1 MPPRVPVALSTL
13 LVCIAAAPAPSPE
26 PSSVLPEIG
35 RTRANTPACAAMRDL
50 VIPSFAA
57 AQRADARFVETR
69 KTLPSYA
76 DIRADRDEGTKY
88 GVQREA
94 GLARLGS
101 DAARLEQEAQSIK
114 KALDDPRL
122 AKTSTD
128 PQVVAERQQLEQL
141 YAVQRARADALNEFV
156 LREQVAIAP
165 HTIGSNRG
173 IAAKMKLDPV
183 EPTPAIAAPG
193 STAPPGMPLLTGIDQ
208 QEDKRRMEQW
218 TNGIALLV
226 RKSEAEAAV
235 TFLPIAQSCR

>member
-1 MPPRVPVALSTL
+1 MPPRVPVALAAL
-13 LVCIAAAPAPSPE
+13 LLCSGVAPSPQ
-26 PSSVLPEIG
+26 PSPVLPEIG

-57 AQRADARFVETR
+57 AQRADARFTETR

-76 DIRADRDEGTKY
+76 DVRADRDEGTKY
-88 GVQREA
+88 GVNREA

-173 IAAKMKLDPV
+173 IAPRTKFEPV
-183 EPTPAIAAPG
+183 EPPPPIAVPG

-208 QEDKRRMEQW
+208 QEDKRRIDEW

-226 RKSEAEAAV
+226 RKSEAEAAM